1 MKLWGGRFAKPTA
14 KVVEEYTASIQ
25 FDRKLYRQDIKGSIA
40 HATMLGKVGI
50 LTTEERDTIIQGLK
64 GILADIEAGKIEFK
78 VELEDIHMN
87 IEKVLTERIGPL
99 GGKLHTARSR
109 NDQVALDVHL
119 YVKEEIKE
127 VLQGIS
133 HLQQA
138 FVEVAENNLE
148 VIMPG
153 YTHLQRAQPILF
165 AHHMMA
171 YYAMLERDYGRMLD
185 CAKRADM
192 LPLGA
197 GALAGTSFPIDREYV
212 AELLDF
218 SAVYDNSLDAV
229 SDRDFVLEFLSAASV
244 MMMHLSRLSEELVLW
259 SSVEFSFIELDDGFS
274 TGSSIMPQK
283 KNPDVA
289 ELVRGKTGRLYG
301 NLMQL
306 LTVMKSLPLAYN
318 KDMQEDKESLF
329 DTMETVKSTLQ
340 IYTDMLLSM
349 KVRTDKMYAATKE
362 GFVNA
367 TDVADYLAARGI
379 PFRQCH
385 EIVGRLVLDCIKNGK
400 SIDDLTLAEFQEY
413 SPSFA
418 EDILEVIKV
427 ANCVKVRKSLGGTA
441 PEQVERFI
449 AKAKKQLADRE

>member
-50 LTTEERDTIIQGLK
+50 LTAEERDTIIQGLK
-64 GILADIEAGKIEFK
+64 GILADIEAGRIEFK

-289 ELVRGKTGRLYG
+289 ELVRGKTGRVYG

>member
-50 LTTEERDTIIQGLK
+50 LTAEERDTIIQGLK
-64 GILADIEAGKIEFK
+64 GILADIEAGRIEFK

-289 ELVRGKTGRLYG
+289 ELVRGKTGRVYG

-385 EIVGRLVLDCIKNGK
+385 EIVGRLVLDCIKTGK

>member
-40 HATMLGKVGI
+40 HAVMLSKVGI
-50 LTTEERDTIIQGLK
+50 LTDQERDTIVQGLQ
-64 GILADIEAGKIEFK
+64 GILADIETGKIEFK

-109 NDQVALDVHL
+109 NDQVALDIHL

-127 VLQGIS
+127 VLRGIS

-138 FVEVAENNLE
+138 FVETAENNLE

-185 CAKRADM
+185 CAKRADV

-212 AELLDF
+212 AELLEFRD
-218 SAVYDNSLDAV
+218 VYDNSLDAV

-289 ELVRGKTGRLYG
+289 ELVRGKTGRVYG

-340 IYTDMLLSM
+340 IYADMLLSM

-385 EIVGRLVLDCIKNGK
+385 EIVGRLVLDCIKTGK

-413 SPSFA
+413 SSSFA

-427 ANCVKVRKSLGGTA
+427 ANCVKVRRSLGGTA

-449 AKAKKQLADRE
+449 AKAKKLLADRE

>member
-50 LTTEERDTIIQGLK
+50 LTAEERDTIIRGLK
-64 GILADIEAGKIEFK
+64 GILADIEAGRIEFK

-289 ELVRGKTGRLYG
+289 ELVRGKTGRVYG

>member
-50 LTTEERDTIIQGLK
+50 LTAEERDTIIQGLK
-64 GILADIEAGKIEFK
+64 GILADIEAGRIEFK

-197 GALAGTSFPIDREYV
+197 GALAGTSFLIDREYV

-289 ELVRGKTGRLYG
+289 ELVRGKTGRVYG

>member
-1 MKLWGGRFAKPTA
+1 MKLWGGRFAKHTA

-50 LTTEERDTIIQGLK
+50 LTAEERDTIIQGLK

-127 VLQGIS
+127 VLRGIS

-185 CAKRADM
+185 CAKRADV

-289 ELVRGKTGRLYG
+289 ELVRGKTGRVYG

-385 EIVGRLVLDCIKNGK
+385 EIVGRLVLDCIKTGK

>member
-40 HATMLGKVGI
+40 HATMLSKVGI
-50 LTTEERDTIIQGLK
+50 LTDQERDTIVRGLQE
-64 GILADIEAGKIEFK
+64 ILADIEAGKIEFK

-127 VLQGIS
+127 VLQGIF

-148 VIMPG
+148 TIIPG

-185 CAKRADM
+185 CAKRADV

-289 ELVRGKTGRLYG
+289 ELVRGKTGRVYG

-367 TDVADYLAARGI
+367 TDVADYLANKGI

-385 EIVGRLVLDCIKNGK
+385 EIVGRLVLDCIKAGK

-427 ANCVKVRKSLGGTA
+427 TNCVKVRKSLGGTA
-441 PEQVERFI
+441 PEQVKRFI